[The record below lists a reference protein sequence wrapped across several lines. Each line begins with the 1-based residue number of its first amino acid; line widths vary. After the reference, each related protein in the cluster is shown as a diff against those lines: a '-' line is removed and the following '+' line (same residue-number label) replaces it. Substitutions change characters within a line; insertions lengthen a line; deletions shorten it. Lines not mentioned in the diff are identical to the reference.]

1 MEKLVIASMHK
12 NAGKTSVILGLAKV
26 SGKKIGYM
34 KPFGDRLHYHK
45 KRLWDY
51 DSALVANILTL
62 KENPEDMSIGF
73 EYSKLRYMYDEEG
86 IKEKLLESISK
97 LGQDKDILFI
107 EGGKN
112 LTYGISVHLDALSVA
127 KYIDGKLLI
136 VISGNEDSI
145 VDDITFFKDYLDV
158 GDSHLGGIIINKVH
172 DPEDFQTTHLG
183 NITEMGI
190 NVLGIIPYK
199 AELTHFSI
207 DYLSSYLFAK
217 VLAGQGG
224 LNKVVKNIFVGAMSA
239 DAALR
244 KPLFRKESKLIIT
257 SGDRNDMILA
267 ALNSDTACIILTNNI
282 LPPSNIIS
290 KAADRNI
297 PLLLVPLD
305 TYQITKRI
313 DSLPPLLT
321 KDDTEKIDLI
331 GQLARNHLKIREI
344 C

>member
-1 MEKLVIASMHK
+1 MKKLVIASTRK
-12 NAGKTSVILGLAKV
+12 NAGKTSVIVGLAKA

-51 DSALVANILTL
+51 DSALVTNILHL

-73 EYSKLRYMYDEEG
+73 EHSKLRYMYNEEG
-86 IKEKLLESISK
+86 TKEKLLENISS
-97 LGQDKDILFI
+97 LEQDKDILFV
-107 EGGKN
+107 EGGN
-112 LTYGISVHLDALSVA
+112 SLTYGVSVHLDALSVT
-127 KYIDGKLLI
+127 KHIDGKLLA
-136 VISGNEDSI
+136 VISGTEDSI
-145 VDDITFFKDYLDV
+145 ADDIAFFKDYLDV
-158 GDSHLGGIIINKVH
+158 GNINFGGVIINKVY
-172 DPEDFQTTHLG
+172 DVDDFQATHLDS
-183 NITEMGI
+183 ITEMGLT
-190 NVLGIIPYK
+190 VLGIIPYR

-267 ALNSDTACIILTNNI
+267 ALDSDTTCIVLTNNI

-290 KAADRNI
+290 QAADRDI
-297 PLLLVPLD
+297 PLLLVPSD

-313 DSLPPLLT
+313 DSMEPLLT
-321 KDDTEKIDLI
+321 KDNSEKIDLLQKLV
-331 GQLARNHLKIREI
+331 GKYVNTKEI